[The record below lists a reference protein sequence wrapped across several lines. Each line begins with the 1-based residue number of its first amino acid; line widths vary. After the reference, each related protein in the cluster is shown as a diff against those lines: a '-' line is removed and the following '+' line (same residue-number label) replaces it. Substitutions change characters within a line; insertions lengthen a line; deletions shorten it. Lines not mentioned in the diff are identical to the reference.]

1 VAERF
6 VEDLKTGAAVDRYT
20 ADQLIIYAGLAEGVT
35 RYSVPRITEHVE
47 TNLWLIEEF
56 LGAKTKVDRNFIE
69 IEGIG
74 FRC

>member
-1 VAERF
+1 MKDIGTRA
-6 VEDLKTGAAVDRYT
+6 TVDRYV

-56 LGAKTKVDRNFIE
+56 LGARTRMEGNILE
-69 IEGIG
+69 IEGIA
-74 FRC
+74 FA